1 MLLYSSH
8 SKKTPGAAHQ
18 HAEENG
24 VSPHRREEA
33 RSRKMASEVGACRK
47 LMSRDSSNP
56 RGGRR
61 CAAMRV
67 ARWRTEVALQHS
79 GSEDDGSR
87 LAWLDEE
94 WGGEGA
100 LLGRRWRSTLAT
112 NNGGLEWQGRLR
124 LAGGG
129 SKQVAKHQHWREASS
144 GTAASKQHSKQ
155 QSSSS
160 SSGKQATKQ
169 QSKVAMTA
177 KQSELHKQ
185 QQWLGS
191 ACLTC
196 WRRRKM
202 RRHNEQKEDKVWW
215 GENILR
221 QCGMHARQRQG
232 DAAARCIALKQR

>member
-1 MLLYSSH
+1 
-8 SKKTPGAAHQ
+8 
-18 HAEENG
+18 
-24 VSPHRREEA
+24 
-33 RSRKMASEVGACRK
+33 
-47 LMSRDSSNP
+47 
-56 RGGRR
+56 
-61 CAAMRV
+61 
-67 ARWRTEVALQHS
+67 VALQHS

-87 LAWLDEE
+87 LARLDEE

-160 SSGKQATKQ
+160 SGKQATKQ
-169 QSKVAMTA
+169 QSKVATTA

-202 RRHNEQKEDKVWW
+202 RRHNE
-215 GENILR
+215 
-221 QCGMHARQRQG
+221 
-232 DAAARCIALKQR
+232 